1 MEMLQGRCLPRPQ
14 YHPPGVPRSWDTKLS
29 GLHLCPSG
37 PDAKCFP
44 SPAVPGPLTWPAS
57 ATCHGVHP
65 SHDDWLHGAFRTTH
79 RTTST
84 APARTLGS
92 LPMMD
97 TLAAKEPSMLK
108 TTNSVPL
115 GSTVM

>member
-1 MEMLQGRCLPRPQ
+1 MQVFNPV
-14 YHPPGVPRSWDTKLS
+14 PPG
-29 GLHLCPSG
+29 
-37 PDAKCFP
+37 AP
-44 SPAVPGPLTWPAS
+44 SPGLREPPAAEPTHLVKVS
-57 ATCHGVHP
+57 LP
-65 SHDDWLHGAFRTTH
+65 HGATH

>member
-1 MEMLQGRCLPRPQ
+1 MCQRLEDRPDRGGTGPGTEAALCAVPSPTRPAA
-14 YHPPGVPRSWDTKLS
+14 HPPSES
-29 GLHLCPSG
+29 H
-37 PDAKCFP
+37 
-44 SPAVPGPLTWPAS
+44 PGPL
-57 ATCHGVHP
+57 
-65 SHDDWLHGAFRTTH
+65 GATH

-97 TLAAKEPSMLK
+97 TLAAKEPSILK

>member
-1 MEMLQGRCLPRPQ
+1 MPL
-14 YHPPGVPRSWDTKLS
+14 GV
-29 GLHLCPSG
+29 
-37 PDAKCFP
+37 
-44 SPAVPGPLTWPAS
+44 
-57 ATCHGVHP
+57 
-65 SHDDWLHGAFRTTH
+65 TH

-84 APARTLGS
+84 APARTFGS

-97 TLAAKEPSMLK
+97 TLAAKEPSILK

>member
-1 MEMLQGRCLPRPQ
+1 MPGGKATSQWIAEQGQCQISCPRPC
-14 YHPPGVPRSWDTKLS
+14 SDL
-29 GLHLCPSG
+29 
-37 PDAKCFP
+37 
-44 SPAVPGPLTWPAS
+44 
-57 ATCHGVHP
+57 
-65 SHDDWLHGAFRTTH
+65 
-79 RTTST
+79 TTST

-97 TLAAKEPSMLK
+97 TLAAKEPSMLN

>member
-1 MEMLQGRCLPRPQ
+1 MSR
-14 YHPPGVPRSWDTKLS
+14 LS
-29 GLHLCPSG
+29 GLSLGGRYPRYPQRRHPWNWIGIKCADSLFDGTPISGGTGSG
-37 PDAKCFP
+37 PQGC
-44 SPAVPGPLTWPAS
+44 AVSFTWLAAHPLS
-57 ATCHGVHP
+57 D
-65 SHDDWLHGAFRTTH
+65 SHTRPLKATH

-97 TLAAKEPSMLK
+97 TLAAKEPSILK

>member
-1 MEMLQGRCLPRPQ
+1 MKVTQLISAGANFKFP
-14 YHPPGVPRSWDTKLS
+14 
-29 GLHLCPSG
+29 
-37 PDAKCFP
+37 AKCP
-44 SPAVPGPLTWPAS
+44 LLWHPGPPTTPL
-57 ATCHGVHP
+57 G
-65 SHDDWLHGAFRTTH
+65 TTH

-97 TLAAKEPSMLK
+97 TLAAKEPSILK

>member
-1 MEMLQGRCLPRPQ
+1 MKVTQLASGGASSSPARC
-14 YHPPGVPRSWDTKLS
+14 
-29 GLHLCPSG
+29 HLRQP
-37 PDAKCFP
+37 P
-44 SPAVPGPLTWPAS
+44 SPAPPGPQELPAS
-57 ATCHGVHP
+57 RPPTVP
-65 SHDDWLHGAFRTTH
+65 LGATH

>member
-1 MEMLQGRCLPRPQ
+1 MKVTQLVSGGASFSSPKVPAMCPLLWHPRAS
-14 YHPPGVPRSWDTKLS
+14 PPGLQEPLASR
-29 GLHLCPSG
+29 
-37 PDAKCFP
+37 
-44 SPAVPGPLTWPAS
+44 PAHCAL
-57 ATCHGVHP
+57 
-65 SHDDWLHGAFRTTH
+65 GATH

-97 TLAAKEPSMLK
+97 TLAAKEPSILK

>member
-1 MEMLQGRCLPRPQ
+1 MVVPAPQVPGSLPN
-14 YHPPGVPRSWDTKLS
+14 VPCS
-29 GLHLCPSG
+29 GLQELLPL
-37 PDAKCFP
+37 
-44 SPAVPGPLTWPAS
+44 SPHTVPLWA
-57 ATCHGVHP
+57 
-65 SHDDWLHGAFRTTH
+65 TH

-115 GSTVM
+115 GSTLM